1 MYTAY
6 RFPSAPAAAS
16 KAGGTSTWAHRNAAA
31 SSSVSTSSSAASSRA
46 ASPAHGRLSREKD
59 LDRALKTAPKGGK
72 VYIKERE
79 DQLDQ
84 QWGGAAAAR
93 TASSRS
99 SSGQRPPA
107 PPVPVAPTPFNSAAS
122 SAGQS
127 RSAVSAQPQ
136 NKGKAKATQGA
147 AASEAETELSEE
159 GAVELLRI
167 ERALRGFE
175 PRKESQRRSCFCQG
189 ELPVLAHSR
198 GRRRSGRAPGA
209 LSLQCAGARADK
221 RAYKSLQP
229 ASTRSQAT
237 PLFAHGAPSSS
248 ASSTF
253 LRLPALL
260 AHTRHSCPPPR
271 LRPISL
277 PSNRL
282 GKTSSRARNG
292 ACNSPKSKRSANAPR
307 SAFPILQLRRPEGRF
322 RAG

>member
-1 MYTAY
+1 M
-6 RFPSAPAAAS
+6 
-16 KAGGTSTWAHRNAAA
+16 
-31 SSSVSTSSSAASSRA
+31 SSSAASSRA

-84 QWGGAAAAR
+84 QWGGAAAR
-93 TASSRS
+93 TAASRS
-99 SSGQRPPA
+99 SSGQRPSA
-107 PPVPVAPTPFNSAAS
+107 PPVPVVPAPFHVAAG
-122 SAGQS
+122 SAGPS
-127 RSAVSAQPQ
+127 RAAASAQPQ

-167 ERALRGFE
+167 ERALRGFK

-189 ELPVLAHSR
+189 ELPVLPHSR
-198 GRRRSGRAPGA
+198 RRRRSGRAPGA

-221 RAYKSLQP
+221 CAYKSLQP

-237 PLFAHGAPSSS
+237 PLFAHGAPLSS
-248 ASSTF
+248 ASSTS

-292 ACNSPKSKRSANAPR
+292 ACNSPKSKRSANARRP
-307 SAFPILQLRRPEGRF
+307 AFPILQLRRPEGRF
-322 RAG
+322 RVG

>member
-31 SSSVSTSSSAASSRA
+31 SSGAASSSSAASSRA
-46 ASPAHGRLSREKD
+46 ASPAHGRLAREKD

-84 QWGGAAAAR
+84 QWGGAAARA
-93 TASSRS
+93 ASSRS
-99 SSGQRPPA
+99 SSGQRPSA
-107 PPVPVAPTPFNSAAS
+107 PPIPVAPTPSTFSTS

-136 NKGKAKATQGA
+136 NKGKAKAKQGA

-167 ERALRGFE
+167 KRALRGFE

-189 ELPVLAHSR
+189 ELLGSLSHL
-198 GRRRSGRAPGA
+198 RRRTGRAPSD
-209 LSLQCAGARADK
+209 LSL
-221 RAYKSLQP
+221 
-229 ASTRSQAT
+229 
-237 PLFAHGAPSSS
+237 
-248 ASSTF
+248 
-253 LRLPALL
+253 
-260 AHTRHSCPPPR
+260 
-271 LRPISL
+271 
-277 PSNRL
+277 
-282 GKTSSRARNG
+282 
-292 ACNSPKSKRSANAPR
+292 
-307 SAFPILQLRRPEGRF
+307 
-322 RAG
+322 